1 MIELLAMNRSA
12 SAKLYV
18 DDVFSAYMRTGTGAS
33 ATITTGNDISGKGGL
48 VIVKSRSAATDWK
61 FTDTARGVQKA
72 LISNSTAA
80 ESTDANGIT
89 AFGST
94 GHTVGTDTNYN
105 NSGATYIDYEFC
117 KASKFF
123 DVVTYTGT
131 GGGPTSVSHSLGVVP
146 GFMLIK
152 STSHT
157 GNWVTI
163 ARQSNGTYALFTDS
177 SGGLQS
183 TAAAYN
189 TSANPGSALTST
201 TFDPSWFNNS
211 NTPGAVQNI
220 CDNGVTYVAY
230 LFAHDTTTD
239 GIIQC
244 GSVTTTGGNDVSL
257 GWEPQFVI
265 YKRSDGVE
273 NWGLF
278 DSMRGMAVTSQNG
291 LTPNSSGA
299 EITGNDLI
307 RPTANGMQ
315 FQGSGKTYI
324 YLAIR
329 RPNKPPASGT
339 QVYNGVARTGTGA
352 AATVTGAGFAPD
364 AAFIQSRDFTTNY
377 IGVHDKLRGPT
388 MEMYTQV
395 TDAESSAPNSITSFD
410 MGGITVGADGT
421 TNRNGYSII
430 NHFFRRAPGVFD
442 VVCYTGDDISNRQVS
457 HSLGVAPELLIC
469 KSRSNA
475 DIWQVAVKNGS
486 NYNGLN
492 LNYDYGLQST
502 NVFITASPTASSFPV
517 KTNDSWFGTNGVG
530 RTYVAYLFATLAGIS
545 KVGSY
550 TGNGSNQTIDCGFS
564 AGARFVLIKRTDSTG
579 DWYIWDTVRG
589 IVAGNDPH
597 LSLNTTAA
605 EVTTDDSIDTASSGF
620 IVNQDAAT
628 NINVNTAT
636 YIFLAFA

>member
-1 MIELLAMNRSA
+1 MIELLTMNRSA

-18 DDVFSAYMRTGTGAS
+18 DDVFSAYARTGTGAS

-48 VIVKSRSAATDWK
+48 VIAKSRSAATDWK
-61 FTDTARGVQKA
+61 FTDTLRGAQKA
-72 LISNSTAA
+72 LSSNSTAA
-80 ESTDANGIT
+80 ESTDTNGIT

-123 DVVTYTGT
+123 DVVTYTGNAT
-131 GGGPTSVSHSLGVVP
+131 AGRTIAHNLGSVPGCIIVKRLNGADNWTVYHRGIDSVSPQNYIIYLN
-146 GFMLIK
+146 
-152 STSHT
+152 TT
-157 GNWVTI
+157 E
-163 ARQSNGTYALFTDS
+163 ARSDQDLWADTAPTDS
-177 SGGLQS
+177 VFSVGD
-183 TAAAYN
+183 N
-189 TSANPGSALTST
+189 IKVNGSS
-201 TFDPSWFNNS
+201 S
-211 NTPGAVQNI
+211 N
-220 CDNGVTYVAY
+220 TYVAY

-352 AATVTGAGFAPD
+352 AATVTGVGFAPD
-364 AAFIQSRDFTTNY
+364 LAWIKARSTGNFSTSWDR
-377 IGVHDKLRGPT
+377 LRGAT
-388 MEMYTQV
+388 KLLRQTGTSAEETF
-395 TDAESSAPNSITSFD
+395 TDALIGFD
-410 MGGITVGADGT
+410 SMDGVRLGTDATALYINQNTVTFA
-421 TNRNGYSII
+421 NW
-430 NHFFRRAPGVFD
+430 FFRRAPGVFD
-442 VVCYTGDDISNRQVS
+442 VVCYTGTGVARTVAHN
-457 HSLGVAPELLIC
+457 LTVAPELMI
-469 KSRSNA
+469 
-475 DIWQVAVKNGS
+475 VKNRS
-486 NYNGLN
+486 TLAFWPVYN
-492 LNYDYGLQST
+492 ST
-502 NVFITASPTASSFPV
+502 LS
-517 KTNDSWFGTNGVG
+517 GTNYLRLNTVDAQTAASTVWNNTNPTSSVFTVG
-530 RTYVAYLFATLAGIS
+530 TNFTVNQSADNYVSYLFATVAGVS